1 MDLIKIDYK
10 GNLGGYESIFIK
22 KVANFVI
29 QKGNYVV

>member
-1 MDLIKIDYK
+1 MVITKIDCE
-10 GNLGGYESIFIK
+10 GNFEGYESIFIK